1 MSSSNC
7 CFLTCIQISQEAD
20 QVVWY
25 SHLLKNFPRFIVI
38 CTVKDF
44 GIVNKASNLSCLLP
58 HSNQTFAPRVPKER
72 ASPLPFSFIPLVQAL
87 TFEFVCKMVLYC
99 IFHSLLTI
107 FYSWGMKVLARNR
120 EKCLARRPHTAPRCH
135 RKYLMYEPI
144 KKIMRT
150 PTFRFLSYPCMKKI
164 HIWNCE
170 VRFDINTLPCIK

>member
-1 MSSSNC
+1 MCVLPHFLKSIKIVHKNNNSFVIFMHLTYGNSS
-7 CFLTCIQISQEAD
+7 IA
-20 QVVWY
+20 
-25 SHLLKNFPRFIVI
+25 I
-38 CTVKDF
+38 CPLSKT
-44 GIVNKASNLSCLLP
+44 NLSFLLP

-72 ASPLPFSFIPLVQAL
+72 ASPLRFSFIPLVQAL

-99 IFHSLLTI
+99 IFHSLTI
-107 FYSWGMKVLARNR
+107 FYSWGMKALARSR

-150 PTFRFLSYPCMKKI
+150 PTFLFLSYPCMKKI

-170 VRFDINTLPCIK
+170 VRFDINTLPCVKQIANGNLL